1 MAGGCEN
8 VTARCEAT
16 CSLSWSIPTL
26 RRTTMAARGNCG
38 PQPHTERA
46 PGASGRRGAPICSL
60 AFDPSWAP
68 PDNKGSE
75 RELRPTATYRKV
87 TGGFRSKWG
96 ADLFA
101 VVRSVVGT
109 AARQGKNAYP
119 PICAVLDGKS

>member
-38 PQPHTERA
+38 PPPHTERSPVA
-46 PGASGRRGAPICSL
+46 SVRSGALICSL

-68 PDNKGSE
+68 PHDRE
-75 RELRPTATYRKV
+75 RTHIRQFVQSWTASLSFRRVEQIQTVQLRYTMSKYRSQKYLMQL
-87 TGGFRSKWG
+87 K
-96 ADLFA
+96 
-101 VVRSVVGT
+101 
-109 AARQGKNAYP
+109 
-119 PICAVLDGKS
+119 I